1 VSDRP
6 ITPPPDEPGNPTD
19 PAEHARMERL
29 LRSLRRGL
37 GPTDDTEM
45 AVLIWLAATLD
56 TRAADALLA
65 MLRRAIGHSYDAGFT
80 EGRDG
85 R

>member
-1 VSDRP
+1 MSDRP

-37 GPTDDTEM
+37 GPTDDTEL
-45 AVLIWLAATLD
+45 AVLISLAATLD

-65 MLRRAIGHSYDAGFT
+65 MLRRAIADSYDAGFT
-80 EGRDG
+80 EGREG

>member
-1 VSDRP
+1 
-6 ITPPPDEPGNPTD
+6 
-19 PAEHARMERL
+19 MERL

-37 GPTDDTEM
+37 NPSGDAEL

-56 TRAADALLA
+56 QRAADALLR
-65 MLRRAIGHSYDAGFT
+65 MLRRTIASSYDAGFT
-80 EGRDG
+80 EGREG